1 MLIKTAIRVGP
12 LSVGSCLQPQ
22 LILRPWNASCRMIII
37 IIIIISIIIIIII
50 LGVLAGTEAA
60 TAGGAS

>member
-37 IIIIISIIIIIII
+37 IIIISIIIIII

>member
-37 IIIIISIIIIIII
+37 IIIISIIIIIII